1 MGGAVKLVVAAI
13 VLAIAG
19 GTGYR
24 LYAAKQKKDQQRAV
38 AALLGDTTAQLRK
51 ALNAPPPADLVAKLD
66 GNLKAV
72 SAPRDPQLAGAAG
85 LYIHGAREIV
95 RRRGEAERLARE
107 AAMSR
112 RALAMHMRAASARD
126 SYWIRVASDLKKR
139 VERDHHELE
148 VSLKVLTQL
157 LHALPDSQKQLE
169 PLVDA
174 SLLLGDAERRK
185 AGERVEET
193 AKRAADELEKI
204 RRLGPSW
211 R

>member
-1 MGGAVKLVVAAI
+1 MGGTKAVIAAV

-19 GTGYR
+19 STGYA
-24 LYAAKQKKDQQRAV
+24 LYADKQKKEQQRAV
-38 AALLGDTTAQLRK
+38 AALLGDTTAQLRR
-51 ALNAPPPADLVAKLD
+51 ALSAPPPADLVSRLD

-72 SAPRDPQLAGAAG
+72 KAPRDQELADAAG
-85 LYIHGAREIV
+85 VYIHGAREIV

-112 RALAMHMRAASARD
+112 RALVMHMGAASGRD

-148 VSLKVLTQL
+148 VSLKALSHLLQSLPETQK
-157 LHALPDSQKQLE
+157 PLE
-169 PLVDA
+169 SHVDA
-174 SLLLGDAERRK
+174 SLLLADAERRK
-185 AGERVEET
+185 AHERADET
-193 AKRAADELEKI
+193 GKRAAQELEKV
-204 RRLGPSW
+204 RRIGPSW

>member
-1 MGGAVKLVVAAI
+1 MGGTKAVIAAV

-19 GTGYR
+19 STGYT
-24 LYAAKQKKDQQRAV
+24 LYADKQKKEQRRAV
-38 AALLGDTTAQLRK
+38 AALLGDTTAQLRR
-51 ALNAPPPADLVAKLD
+51 ALSAPPPADLVSRLD

-72 SAPRDPQLAGAAG
+72 SAPRDQELADAAG
-85 LYIHGAREIV
+85 VYIHGAREIV

-112 RALAMHMRAASARD
+112 RALVMHMGAASGRD

-148 VSLKVLTQL
+148 VSLKALSHLLRSLPETQK
-157 LHALPDSQKQLE
+157 PLE
-169 PLVDA
+169 PHVDA
-174 SLLLGDAERRK
+174 SLLLADAERRK
-185 AGERVEET
+185 AHERADET
-193 AKRAADELEKI
+193 AKRAADELKKV
-204 RRLGPSW
+204 RRLAS